1 MLDRRAFL
9 VAGGSSLAMLGR
21 DAPVRAQGA
30 GVTRRSI
37 RGMSASDPDLAA
49 MRRAVAAMKRL
60 PQSDPRNW
68 LRFADI
74 HRNFCPHAN
83 WYFLPWHR
91 AYIRS
96 FERICQELSGKAD
109 FALPYWNWTA
119 DRQFPAAFSA
129 GDRDSNPLFHP
140 RPGVAGGLR
149 LTDDM
154 VGGAVM
160 SGIMNSPD
168 FEAFGSTR
176 PRGQNSAAASWQR
189 RAGSATVLE
198 FNPHNS
204 VHQAIGGNMSVIALS
219 SRDPI
224 FYLHHSNIDRIWTA
238 WNRRGNANSAEPMWR
253 NFAFNRNFIDGG
265 GSPWDVSVNQL
276 GSPATLGYR
285 YDDDDGPFAADLVAP
300 TGDLMTEK
308 LHAYRRLD
316 SRALIGTGTGGGLRR
331 IELPSVGAL
340 YAAAA
345 ENEQIASRDRPIGI
359 SVPLGRPLGE
369 ILGPQALAYR
379 PDRPDAKKYRR
390 YVWAA
395 LRDIEQPLDA
405 TTRLRVFCNCHE
417 LSSRTRLNDPS
428 YVTSVSFFGAGH
440 AGHGAEGDG
449 VVGTPAGSSV
459 YFDLTQALAR
469 MDHPQGLR
477 SDRLTVQILPNCAN
491 SEANVSNVRPRRVEV
506 VIL

>member
-1 MLDRRAFL
+1 MLDRRTFL
-9 VAGGSSLAMLGR
+9 IAGGSSLTLLGR
-21 DAPVRAQGA
+21 DAPLRAQGA
-30 GVTRRSI
+30 TVTRRSV
-37 RGMSASDPDLAA
+37 RGMSANDPDLAA
-49 MRRAVAAMKRL
+49 MRRAVARMKAL

-96 FERICQELSGKAD
+96 FERICQELSGKSD

-119 DRQFPAAFSA
+119 DRQFPAAFAA

-140 RPGVAGGLR
+140 RPGVASGLR

-154 VGGAVM
+154 VGPAVM
-160 SGIMNSPD
+160 SDVMNSPD

-204 VHQAIGGNMSVIALS
+204 VHQAIGGNMAVIDLS

-224 FYLHHSNIDRIWTA
+224 FFLHHSNVDRIWTA
-238 WNRRGNANSAEPMWR
+238 WNRRGNANSPEPMWR
-253 NFAFNRNFIDGG
+253 DFVFDRNFLEPG
-265 GSPWDVSVNQL
+265 GSPWNVGVGEL
-276 GSPATLGYR
+276 GSPAALGYR
-285 YDDDDGPFAADLVAP
+285 YDDDDGPFAADLVMPA
-300 TGDLMTEK
+300 GDLMTEK

-316 SRALIGTGTGGGLRR
+316 PGAMAGVGDGLRR
-331 IELPSVGAL
+331 IELPSGGAIH
-340 YAAAA
+340 AAVAD
-345 ENEQIASRDRPIGI
+345 NDQIASRDRPIGI
-359 SVPLGRPLGE
+359 SVPLGRPLGD
-369 ILGPQALAYR
+369 ILGPQALAFR
-379 PDRPDAKKYRR
+379 PDRPDARKYRR

-405 TTRLRVFCNCHE
+405 TTRLRVFVNCHE
-417 LSSRTRLNDPS
+417 LSPRTRLNDPS
-428 YVTSVSFFGAGH
+428 YATSVSFFGGEHASHGGAGER
-440 AGHGAEGDG
+440 GGA
-449 VVGTPAGSSV
+449 SV
-459 YFDLTQALAR
+459 YVDLTQALAR
-469 MDHPQGLR
+469 MDHPRSLR
-477 SDRLTVQILPNCAN
+477 ADRLTVQLLPNCAN
-491 SEANVSNVRPRRVEV
+491 NEANVSNIRPRRVEV